1 VNNGPSADGAWWLVL
16 LEKAMAKLN
25 VNYTNLDLG
34 FPGQAMRAL
43 TGKPSTNHYGATM
56 TNDELWEIATYG

>member
-1 VNNGPSADGAWWLVL
+1 M